1 MVDKPPP
8 QLLPALNHSVRRRIL
23 RLLLATS
30 DSLSPRELSELL
42 LEPLSNVSYHTR
54 CLERMGVLRLEDTEP
69 VRGSV
74 KHFYR
79 PTPEVEASKWVRETL
94 DHQKEADEAG

>member
-1 MVDKPPP
+1 MADVPSP
-8 QLLPALNHSVRRRIL
+8 QLLPALNHPVRRRIL

-30 DSLSPRELSELL
+30 DALSPRDLSELL
-42 LEPLSNVSYHTR
+42 SEPLSNVSYHTR
-54 CLERMGVLRLEDTEP
+54 CLEGLGVLQLRNTEP

-79 PTPEVEASKWVRETL
+79 PTAEVESSRWVRETL
-94 DHQKEADEAG
+94 DHQQAADDGA